1 MAASRACAL
10 LYLVAVVLAG
20 LAVGGLMLTRTSPL
34 NAKETTLALAFFV
47 TVTAVG
53 LFPLSTGA
61 RIKLTLDT
69 AIFVASILIFP
80 PGVAVLIT
88 SAGVVLAQS
97 LRRESVEQIL
107 FNGAQSVLQVAA
119 GTSLLGAVGWRNIDD
134 LRFYRVE
141 IAIALSV
148 GVGMLLVNS
157 LVVAPM
163 VALQTSDCV
172 PQVWARLLPGAGPL
186 QIMTNLAQVGL
197 GVVMACLATTR
208 GHLLVLLL
216 IPVGA
221 GYITLAHLLQLRQQ
235 AEARLLHQVSH
246 DLLTD
251 LPNRTL
257 LLDRLKQAMQLTEWS
272 DRVALLF
279 IDLDHFKYI
288 NDSFGHKAGDEL
300 LQAVAR
306 LLRASVRSHATVAR
320 LGGDEFGVLLESVP
334 DQRTAERAAADL
346 SARVRAPFNLSGLEV
361 SITASVGIALAER
374 TEADTTKVLH
384 EADVA
389 LYRAKRSG
397 RACWVTFDPAVDGA
411 GWERAELEVRL
422 RQAMQDQELWL
433 AYQPLVELA
442 TGRIVELEA
451 LVRWHHTERGLLF
464 PQAFVPLAEQ
474 TGLMLS
480 FGRWVLDA
488 ACRQGR
494 VWQDR
499 YQEAPVVSVNLSAPQ
514 FLQHELVED
523 VVAVLAS
530 TGLVPERLK
539 LEITESTMMANVDEA
554 AEILQQLQALGVRI
568 AIDDFGSGYSS
579 LSHLRHFPIDQLK
592 IDRNFIAGL
601 EREGEARAIVRAVV
615 DLADALQIEVVA
627 EGIETSE
634 QASHLLSLGCELGQ
648 GFHFGRPLPA
658 QVITSLLDLK
668 CANAALGPRSST

>member
-1 MAASRACAL
+1 
-10 LYLVAVVLAG
+10 LVAIVLVG

-34 NAKETTLALAFFV
+34 NTRQATLALAFFV

-61 RIKLTLDT
+61 RIKFTLDT

-80 PGVAVLIT
+80 PGVAVLVT

-107 FNGAQSVLQVAA
+107 FNSAQSILQVAA
-119 GTSLLGAVGWRNIDD
+119 GTSLLGAAGWRIDD
-134 LRFYRVE
+134 LRFNRVE
-141 IAIALSV
+141 IALALSV
-148 GVGMLLVNS
+148 GVGLLLVNS
-157 LVVAPM
+157 LLVAPM
-163 VALQTSDCV
+163 VALQTSDSL
-172 PQVWARLLPGAGPL
+172 PQVWARLVLGAGPL
-186 QIMTNLAQVGL
+186 QIMADLAQVGL
-197 GVVMACLATTR
+197 GVVMAYLATTR
-208 GHLLVLLL
+208 GPLLVLLL

-235 AEARLLHQVSH
+235 AEARLLHQASH
-246 DLLTD
+246 DPLTD
-251 LPNRTL
+251 LPNRML
-257 LLDRLKQAMQLTEWS
+257 LLDRLKQAMQQTEQS
-272 DRVALLF
+272 GRVVLLF

-300 LQAVAR
+300 LRAVAR
-306 LLRASVRSHATVAR
+306 LLLASVRPGATVAR
-320 LGGDEFGVLLESVP
+320 LGGDEFVVLLESMP
-334 DQRTAERAAADL
+334 DKRTAERAAADL
-346 SARVRAPFNLSGLEV
+346 SARIRAPFNLFGQEV

-374 TEADTTKVLH
+374 AEADTTKVLH

-397 RACWVTFDPAVDGA
+397 RACWVTFDPAIDGA

-464 PQAFVPLAEQ
+464 PRAFVPLAEQ
-474 TGLMLS
+474 TGLVLH
-480 FGRWVLDA
+480 FGRWVLAA

-499 YQEAPVVSVNLSAPQ
+499 YQESPIVSVNLSARQ
-514 FLQHELVED
+514 FLQPELVED

-539 LEITESTMMANVDEA
+539 LEITESAMMANVNEA
-554 AEILQQLQALGVRI
+554 AEILRKLQALGVRI

-579 LSHLRHFPIDQLK
+579 LSHLRHLPIDQLK
-592 IDRNFIAGL
+592 IDRDFIAGL
-601 EREGEARAIVRAVV
+601 ERQGEARAIVRAVI

-627 EGIETSE
+627 EGIETLE
-634 QASHLLSLGCELGQ
+634 QAAHLRSLGCELGQ

-658 QVITSLLDLK
+658 QATTSLLDSR
-668 CANAALGPRSST
+668 CANAALDTLSST